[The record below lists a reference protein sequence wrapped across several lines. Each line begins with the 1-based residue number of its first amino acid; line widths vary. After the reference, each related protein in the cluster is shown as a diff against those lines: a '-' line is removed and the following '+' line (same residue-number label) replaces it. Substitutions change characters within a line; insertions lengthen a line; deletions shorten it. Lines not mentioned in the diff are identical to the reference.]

1 MTAPQRETLTLRQ
14 APGPAPTVPPEP
26 PAKEAGAASP
36 EKAAQPIPSNNVRLN
51 AGGMVFQSYFVRL
64 PEGVTAQHL
73 NDDPTIWRR
82 VQSNQNVALRKFD
95 ELRIVDFAESWVA
108 DATVSYADH
117 TSVILAKPRIT
128 RLPERTVPVFEDD
141 MYRVKWLGNG
151 WGVERKTDGQIM
163 CGGQAFGT
171 AGIAEAQLRGLYP
184 RKTG

>member
-1 MTAPQRETLTLRQ
+1 
-14 APGPAPTVPPEP
+14 
-26 PAKEAGAASP
+26 
-36 EKAAQPIPSNNVRLN
+36 
-51 AGGMVFQSYFVRL
+51 
-64 PEGVTAQHL
+64 
-73 NDDPTIWRR
+73 
-82 VQSNQNVALRKFD
+82 VALRKFD

-163 CGGQAFGT
+163 CGGQAFGS
-171 AGIAEAQLRGLYP
+171 AAIAEAELRGLYP
-184 RKTG
+184 RRTT